1 VNTKPDLGFHI
12 DLVLNVNKVKNILF
26 GSVMGIYNDHAEV
39 TEENYVMKCNE
50 IFDEKLSEILS
61 EIFLEMRNTSRGANT
76 SPGS

>member
-1 VNTKPDLGFHI
+1 
-12 DLVLNVNKVKNILF
+12 
-26 GSVMGIYNDHAEV
+26 MGIYNDHAEV